1 MKNNKES
8 YTKDETIEI
17 GPGKLSNIDK
27 TTLNSEQTFIYYF
40 FGRYYKSMFFSE
52 EPNTDYENIKDWNI
66 CYNTKKFNEF
76 KNLIDCGYAEI
87 KVNYGGKDY
96 ELNTCYLIPTAN
108 VPELFKEPYSSFQKG
123 FLNDIILN
131 TIIPTNKK
139 EIAN

>member
-17 GPGKLSNIDK
+17 GPGKRSNIDK
-27 TTLNSEQTFIYYF
+27 TTLNSDIYYF

-66 CYNTKKFNEF
+66 CYNAKKFNEF

-96 ELNTCYLIPTAN
+96 ELISCYLIPTAN
-108 VPELFKEPYSSFQKG
+108 IPELFKEPYSSFQKG

-131 TIIPTNKK
+131 TIIATNKK